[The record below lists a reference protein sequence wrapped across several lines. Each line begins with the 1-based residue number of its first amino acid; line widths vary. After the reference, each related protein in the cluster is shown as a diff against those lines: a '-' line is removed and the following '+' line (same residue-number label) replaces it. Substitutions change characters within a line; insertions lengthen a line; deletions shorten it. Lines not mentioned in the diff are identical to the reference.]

1 MEVHLGQEEVVSHQ
15 VTMNELFGSTFIFFS
30 CKLFGGHTLAPKVVI
45 GLSDHTYNL
54 RLSWIKQTKYVS
66 YVGDSLG
73 MGIGAGNSTSRRGSR
88 VAGKKDYT
96 NFDFDPNILFV
107 CLVF

>member
-1 MEVHLGQEEVVSHQ
+1 M
-15 VTMNELFGSTFIFFS
+15 
-30 CKLFGGHTLAPKVVI
+30 I
-45 GLSDHTYNL
+45 GLTDKTYNFM
-54 RLSWIKQTKYVS
+54 LSLIKQLNNVS

-88 VAGKKDYT
+88 VAGKKYDT
-96 NFDFDPNILFV
+96 NFDFDPICTVLFV